1 MAICVFILGR
11 SGTGKTYSMRNF
23 EPDELAVVNI
33 QGKIFPFRNGLKI
46 ETVNTDTPDKVIK
59 AVKDLS
65 ARYNVIVIDDFQY
78 LMANEFMRRSAER
91 GYDKFTE
98 IARHAWDVVDLI
110 RTLPNNV
117 IVYIMCHTDTDNEGV
132 ERLKTIGKMLDEKIV
147 LEGMSTIVLKTNV
160 SDGQYTFLTQNNG
173 KDTVKSPFG
182 MFTSYAIENDLKYV
196 DDKIRNYYGIGD
208 HKSDEQ
214 MSAADEA
221 AAVITGKKE
230 RRRRTAETP
239 EANVSTMVPATPAP
253 TAATV
258 KPVEPDTSDK
268 PVSEQPTETEA
279 AISAAVMAPR
289 RRRRA
294 EAAVDIPTPDQTVY
308 KTPEAPVAPVAP
320 VATTPAPE
328 PRRKRR
334 AAQATTKPTTT
345 PTNTTEAP
353 EMPVEIL
360 GDDNDDGLPFDV

>member
-65 ARYNVIVIDDFQY
+65 ARYNVIVVDDFQY

-117 IVYIMCHTDTDNEGV
+117 IVYILCHTDTDADGV

-160 SDGQYTFLTQNNG
+160 SDGTYTFLTQNNG

-208 HKSDEQ
+208 HKTDEQ
-214 MSAADEA
+214 MTAADEA
-221 AAVITGKKE
+221 AAVITGQKE

-239 EANVSTMVPATPAP
+239 EAKVSAAVPATPAP
-253 TAATV
+253 TVAPAATV
-258 KPVEPDTSDK
+258 KPVEPDTTDN
-268 PVSEQPTETEA
+268 PVSDTSVSETEA

-294 EAAVDIPTPDQTVY
+294 EAAVDIPKPDQTVY
-308 KTPEAPVAPVAP
+308 KKPEAPV
-320 VATTPAPE
+320 VATATPAPE

-334 AAQATTKPTTT
+334 AAATVATTTTT
-345 PTNTTEAP
+345 AEP

-360 GDDNDDGLPFDV
+360 GDDDGDNFGLPFDV